1 MHKNILLQLLSTFVV
16 SEQVQTVEQ
25 SFDIFDPFGKIFD
38 PVDWVM
44 DFNYEKI
51 VPILQGHE
59 GKMTKSFW
67 KIEEDLGCAS
77 CKVGVW
83 TVQLFNNKVFKWT
96 STQNLNIICWSVLWI
111 PFIPVSPYMCSGL
124 INDFW
129 TEQIFEVLFDQLIT
143 EQTMCTFILELC
155 DMDKWQAIDLDQWVF
170 DKINEKP
177 KIAQSNDYI
186 NKLYV
191 SQKKK
196 PLKVALFTDIHLDYD
211 YLVGAKNAKC
221 GRIICCRADSGE
233 AENDE
238 EKAGFWGS

>member
-1 MHKNILLQLLSTFVV
+1 MTPRKDAFFILADGELPKATALLHSGIKDATIEDNDLV
-16 SEQVQTVEQ
+16 SL
-25 SFDIFDPFGKIFD
+25 SISGHGKRD
-38 PVDWVM
+38 
-44 DFNYEKI
+44 Y
-51 VPILQGHE
+51 
-59 GKMTKSFW
+59 KSCPT
-67 KIEEDLGCAS
+67 EEVTMS
-77 CKVGVW
+77 EVHR
-83 TVQLFNNKVFKWT
+83 
-96 STQNLNIICWSVLWI
+96 SVSDKDDN
-111 PFIPVSPYMCSGL
+111 P
-124 INDFW
+124 
-129 TEQIFEVLFDQLIT
+129 EQIFEVLFDQLIT

-155 DMDKWQAIDLDQWVF
+155 DMDEWQAIDLDQWVF